1 MQFDVVRHTPAESLA
16 ALINFESD
24 MAFVFDSVLPSDVH
38 IVASVSQPLYALVQ
52 DSHPL
57 AANSILKLQDCLAWR
72 WSRRRQ
78 MAG

>member
-38 IVASVSQPLYALVQ
+38 IVASVSQPLYLVQ
-52 DSHPL
+52 TATRWPQTAYSNCRTAWL
-57 AANSILKLQDCLAWR
+57 AGG
-72 WSRRRQ
+72 RRQ
-78 MAG
+78 IAG